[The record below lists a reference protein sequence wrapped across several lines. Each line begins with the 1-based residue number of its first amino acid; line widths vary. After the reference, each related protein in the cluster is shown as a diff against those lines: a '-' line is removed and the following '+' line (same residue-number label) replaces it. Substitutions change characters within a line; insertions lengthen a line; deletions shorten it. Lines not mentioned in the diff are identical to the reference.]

1 MCYILQ
7 CVKIQNTA
15 DFTMRPEFASPM
27 AYIMSG
33 PRSIVQR
40 IVDIAKVVIL
50 HLKSVL
56 SFLGWIQHRGQKND
70 PAVFFVTH
78 FSRDIYLREEN
89 KNNVLL
95 FFKKLCTFIVL
106 FWVLYSM
113 FQSWIK
119 IVGVENVTYEQI
131 HHRINKHL
139 WFYSLYTDQVV
150 NVVNIF
156 R

>member
-70 PAVFFVTH
+70 PAVFLSLISLEIFICVRRRRIMC
-78 FSRDIYLREEN
+78 FYFLRN
-89 KNNVLL
+89 YVLL
-95 FFKKLCTFIVL
+95 
-106 FWVLYSM
+106 
-113 FQSWIK
+113 
-119 IVGVENVTYEQI
+119 
-131 HHRINKHL
+131 
-139 WFYSLYTDQVV
+139 
-150 NVVNIF
+150 
-156 R
+156 

>member
-7 CVKIQNTA
+7 CVKIQNTV

-33 PRSIVQR
+33 PKSIVQR

-70 PAVFFVTH
+70 PAVFLSLISLEIFICVRRRRMC
-78 FSRDIYLREEN
+78 FY
-89 KNNVLL
+89 

-106 FWVLYSM
+106 FWVLFSM

-119 IVGVENVTYEQI
+119 IVSVENVTYEQI

-139 WFYSLYTDQVV
+139 WFYSIYTDQVV

>member
-7 CVKIQNTA
+7 CVKIQNTV

-70 PAVFFVTH
+70 PAVFCHSF
-78 FSRDIYLREEN
+78 L
-89 KNNVLL
+89 
-95 FFKKLCTFIVL
+95 
-106 FWVLYSM
+106 
-113 FQSWIK
+113 
-119 IVGVENVTYEQI
+119 
-131 HHRINKHL
+131 
-139 WFYSLYTDQVV
+139 
-150 NVVNIF
+150 
-156 R
+156 

>member
-7 CVKIQNTA
+7 CVKIQNTV

-70 PAVFFVTH
+70 PA
-78 FSRDIYLREEN
+78 
-89 KNNVLL
+89 
-95 FFKKLCTFIVL
+95 
-106 FWVLYSM
+106 
-113 FQSWIK
+113 
-119 IVGVENVTYEQI
+119 YEQI

-139 WFYSLYTDQVV
+139 WFYSIYTDQVV